1 MVDGATSGDR
11 LGALLSFHLT
21 VGSRLGCE
29 EHESLFYL
37 PQLDSINIFKCPENL
52 QNQYNKDCLDS
63 TPNTLL

>member
-37 PQLDSINIFKCPENL
+37 PRLDSINISNVQKICKINVI
-52 QNQYNKDCLDS
+52 K
-63 TPNTLL
+63 TA